1 MKITL
6 KTKPSEKGQII
17 LDSLQKA
24 VTQELEKK
32 RRLLGSVHHR
42 IWQDGKPMMARDDAP
57 QTYEKPA

>member
-6 KTKPSEKGQII
+6 KTKPSENGQII

-32 RRLLGSVHHR
+32 RRLGQYTTVF
-42 IWQDGKPMMARDDAP
+42 GKTASR
-57 QTYEKPA
+57 